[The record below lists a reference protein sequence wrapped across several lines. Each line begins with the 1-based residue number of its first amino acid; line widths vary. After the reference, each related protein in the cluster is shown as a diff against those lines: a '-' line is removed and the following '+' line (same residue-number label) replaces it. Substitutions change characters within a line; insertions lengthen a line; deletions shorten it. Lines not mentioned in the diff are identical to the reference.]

1 MLDDQINDGQF
12 SEELTEELID
22 AFHCQIEG
30 CSDEYEYVEA
40 VRNFECE
47 GYDTSDIWES
57 LSYTSYLY
65 RYIWLCY
72 AIVWAIKQYD
82 YVNRGD

>member
-1 MLDDQINDGQF
+1 MIDEQIADNNYTEEF
-12 SEELTEELID
+12 IEELTD
-22 AFHCQIEG
+22 AFHCQIAD
-30 CSDEYEYVEA
+30 CSDEYEFVEA
-40 VRNFECE
+40 VRGFEVD

-72 AIVWAIKQYD
+72 AIV
-82 YVNRGD
+82 